1 MFLLYILFFFIS
13 LDVIKAKRN
22 MANKRIL
29 KRTINY
35 VCSDLFAEC
44 IASSLYSGNSEDENT
59 NALLVSILVMH
70 NDFVRRVSHPE
81 PGLKPKTYYKA
92 LTNDL
97 NKQIDEIIGQ
107 INNIE

>member
-1 MFLLYILFFFIS
+1 
-13 LDVIKAKRN
+13 
-22 MANKRIL
+22 
-29 KRTINY
+29 
-35 VCSDLFAEC
+35 
-44 IASSLYSGNSEDENT
+44 
-59 NALLVSILVMH
+59 MH

-81 PGLKPKTYYKA
+81 PGLKPKAYYKA